1 MTKQF
6 YTLNPLPVKRILL
19 ITLIISTSLSLL
31 ANDTLTY
38 KNEIRVSISSSK
50 LKFNPINYYSSIQLG
65 NFNFNQL
72 SYNRMINDFIS
83 AGGYLGYG
91 SVDQIIE
98 EIWDNIYGYSSS
110 RYSVQEK
117 KSTMEYGIN
126 GKLHFLPLI
135 LKNNTSRFDL
145 YLSGDI
151 GLISI
156 FTTVDES
163 IYPKRGT
170 YFDYSILGGASVFL
184 FKRKRIGMIIEAGY
198 RKFKYHHGSSL
209 RIGINYRL

>member
-1 MTKQF
+1 M
-6 YTLNPLPVKRILL
+6 KRILL
-19 ITLIISTSLSLL
+19 ITLLICSGWVLL

-38 KNEIRVSISSSK
+38 KNEIRVSISDAK
-50 LKFNPINYYSSIQLG
+50 LECNPVNYYSSLQFG
-65 NFNFNQL
+65 YFHFNQL

-83 AGGYLGYG
+83 VGGYWGYG

-98 EIWDNIYGYSSS
+98 EIHDYSYYYPNSIYSYPSLS
-110 RYSVQEK
+110 YTIQER
-117 KSTMEYGIN
+117 KSMMEYGVN
-126 GKLHFLPLI
+126 GKLHILPLI

-156 FTTVDES
+156 FTTVNES

-170 YFDYSILGGASVFL
+170 YFDYSILGGASLFL
-184 FKRKRIGMIIEAGY
+184 SRKIGLFIELGH
-198 RKFKYHHGSSL
+198 RDFKYHQGLSTKFGL
-209 RIGINYRL
+209 RYRF

>member
-1 MTKQF
+1 M
-6 YTLNPLPVKRILL
+6 KRILL
-19 ITLIISTSLSLL
+19 ITLLICSEWVLL
-31 ANDTLTY
+31 ANDSLTY

-50 LKFNPINYYSSIQLG
+50 LEFNPIYYYGSMQLG
-65 NFNFNQL
+65 YFSFNQL
-72 SYNRMINDFIS
+72 NYNRMINDFIS
-83 AGGYLGYG
+83 VGGYLGYG

-98 EIWDNIYGYSSS
+98 EIWDNIYGYTSS

-117 KSTMEYGIN
+117 KSTMEYGVN
-126 GKLHFLPLI
+126 GKLHILPLI

-170 YFDYSILGGASVFL
+170 YFDYSALGGASIFFL
-184 FKRKRIGMIIEAGY
+184 KRKRIGLLIEAGY
-198 RKFKYHHGSSL
+198 RDFKYHHGSSVKV
-209 RIGINYRL
+209 GITYRF